1 MPTSYVEPGYLADE
15 LYVYQPVAT
24 SMTTNWMFYWGNTS
38 ELTWDD
44 PLAAN
49 RTWMGAYD
57 VAFYE
62 LTVDET
68 LLFEEL
74 ASNGFDKSVVSAFGV
89 SETHSALVAKNHNE
103 ALFVTEAVRKNYHQ
117 FSSESVM
124 IGDGMSRHAG
134 KSLFEDIDFVEAL
147 TNGFELSKSESI
159 AFVEVMSKS
168 VSFIRKFA
176 ETVAIASTVAK
187 TYDIHKYEAFRMVDA
202 WRRAADMVISD
213 IIISTA
219 DMTDED
225 FADFLAYG
233 SSPAYTDWRDFVP
246 GDYEY
251 QEAMFRA
258 VIESKNSDRG
268 LLTGFEVAV
277 DVPDLIDRGSATIV
291 DANAGITIQFSRT
304 FHLVPEITLSTKGGV
319 AGTTLIPE
327 LVSATK
333 TSCVVKMKNQNGVY
347 STGSFTWAAH
357 GY

>member
-1 MPTSYVEPGYLADE
+1 M
-15 LYVYQPVAT
+15 AT
-24 SMTTNWMFYWGNTS
+24 TIDQTQVNGTLLTWGNQ
-38 ELTWDD
+38 
-44 PLAAN
+44 
-49 RTWMGAYD
+49 
-57 VAFYE
+57 
-62 LTVDET
+62 T
-68 LLFEEL
+68 LLWSDALVGLRSWEAPYDTIAYTTE
-74 ASNGFDKSVVSAFGV
+74 V
-89 SETHSALVAKNHNE
+89 SETLN
-103 ALFVTEAVRKNYHQ
+103 
-117 FSSESVM
+117 
-124 IGDGMSRHAG
+124 
-134 KSLFEDIDFVEAL
+134 FVEAPSKRPEKSFSESFGIVESQKKTIGMNPEEFMGL
-147 TNGFELSKSESI
+147 SESLAKTLQQRLEESLIVGSGIGSTVGLNKSELLVLDEDLGNYVGLSKSETI
-159 AFVEVMSKS
+159 TFAENINRS
-168 VSFIRKFA
+168 VGWIRNFA
-176 ETVAIASTVAK
+176 ETFVVA
-187 TYDIHKYEAFRMVDA
+187 EAIVKRCNVDFFESLRVVDA

-213 IIISTA
+213 IIIGTT
-219 DMTDED
+219 DMTAED

-291 DANAGITIQFSRT
+291 DANAGITIVFSRT

-319 AGTTLIPE
+319 SGTTLTPE

>member
-1 MPTSYVEPGYLADE
+1 MATTIDQTQVNGTLLTWSNQALLWSDE
-15 LYVYQPVAT
+15 LA
-24 SMTTNWMFYWGNTS
+24 G
-38 ELTWDD
+38 L
-44 PLAAN
+44 
-49 RTWMGAYD
+49 RTWNVSYDAIAY
-57 VAFYE
+57 AM
-62 LTVDET
+62 
-68 LLFEEL
+68 
-74 ASNGFDKSVVSAFGV
+74 AV
-89 SETHSALVAKNHNE
+89 SETVAFAESNGKTYSKKVFESFGVLEDSHRDILLNPQELLLFAE
-103 ALFVTEAVRKNYHQ
+103 AAAHVFHRRV
-117 FSSESVM
+117 
-124 IGDGMSRHAG
+124 
-134 KSLFEDIDFVEAL
+134 
-147 TNGFELSKSESI
+147 SESI
-159 AFVEVMSKS
+159 TIGSGIGS
-168 VSFIRKFA
+168 VFGLNQSEHIVFDEIASNSFGLNKDESISFSESFDRSVGWIRNFA
-176 ETVAIASTVAK
+176 ESFVVAEAVSK
-187 TYDIHKYEAFRMVDA
+187 RFDIELFEAFRVVDA

-219 DMTDED
+219 DLTDED

-291 DANAGITIQFSRT
+291 DANAGITIVFSRT

-319 AGTTLIPE
+319 SGTTLTPE